1 MARRKGSKI
10 QKSSLKASTFY
21 LAFSSESRIT
31 DFLLKVKFCE
41 LFRTY
46 SGEDLSE
53 PPEGQGG
60 GPDIIGGGG
69 CGRSSK
75 GSSGDTS
82 YDISAPS
89 GHASNDSEIEMLN
102 QGRGHF
108 VCVSQRELRRA
119 PPCRKQVVLT
129 RPQNYHRLQL
139 CMNQRVLNDL

>member
-1 MARRKGSKI
+1 
-10 QKSSLKASTFY
+10 
-21 LAFSSESRIT
+21 
-31 DFLLKVKFCE
+31 
-41 LFRTY
+41 
-46 SGEDLSE
+46 LSE

-108 VCVSQRELRRA
+108 VCGSQREGPL
-119 PPCRKQVVLT
+119 LT
-129 RPQNYHRLQL
+129 ESKASS
-139 CMNQRVLNDL
+139 LNKASD

>member
-1 MARRKGSKI
+1 VN
-10 QKSSLKASTFY
+10 ASTFY
-21 LAFSSESRIT
+21 LAFTSESLYR
-31 DFLLKVKFCE
+31 FFVKSQIYGA

-60 GPDIIGGGG
+60 GPDIIGGG

-108 VCVSQRELRRA
+108 VC
-119 PPCRKQVVLT
+119 
-129 RPQNYHRLQL
+129 
-139 CMNQRVLNDL
+139 